1 MWYYKSRKDDTE
13 VIDKLIEMS
22 EIKPNRGFD
31 YYYYRIRKQGFIWNR
46 KRVLRVYR
54 LLGLTMRRKSRKRLP
69 GRIKSPLAQPV
80 QPREIWSMDFMSD
93 GLTTGRSFRVLNI
106 IDDYNR
112 QALCTTPEFS
122 MPAIRLVAHL
132 KQTIEV
138 YGKPLEIRVDN
149 GPEFLS
155 RIFVQFCE
163 SESIHIKYIQPGKPS
178 QNGYVERFNK
188 TFRED
193 VLDAYLFRNLDEV
206 KAQSEVFRE
215 DYNQYHPHK
224 SLDRKSPNE
233 LLNDFFKRAS
243 PFEKH
248 FVNLNTV

>member
-1 MWYYKSRKDDTE
+1 MWYYKSKKDDSE
-13 VIDKLIEMS
+13 VMDKLMEMS
-22 EIKPNRGFD
+22 ETKPNRGFD
-31 YYYYRIRKQGFIWNR
+31 YYYHRIRKQGFIWNR
-46 KRVLRVYR
+46 KRVLRIYR
-54 LLGLTMRRKSRKRLP
+54 LLGLTLRRKSRKRLP
-69 GRIKSPLAQPV
+69 ARTKTPLGQPA
-80 QPREIWSMDFMSD
+80 QPREVWSMDFMSD
-93 GLTTGRSFRVLNI
+93 SLATGRRFRVLNI

-122 MPAIRLVAHL
+122 MPSVRVVAHL
-132 KQTIEV
+132 KQAIEV

-163 SESIHIKYIQPGKPS
+163 SETINIKYIQPGKPS

-193 VLDAYLFRNLDEV
+193 VLDAYLFRNIEEA
-206 KAQSEVFRE
+206 KTQSEVFRE
-215 DYNQYHPHK
+215 DYNQNHPHK
-224 SLDRKSPNE
+224 SLGRKSPNE
-233 LLNDFFKRAS
+233 LLNDFLKGAS

-248 FVNLNTV
+248 FVNLSTV

>member
-1 MWYYKSRKDDTE
+1 MVSLSRSVWYYKSRKDDTE

-46 KRVLRVYR
+46 KRVLRIYR

-69 GRIKSPLAQPV
+69 ARIKSPLNQPH

-93 GLTTGRSFRVLNI
+93 SLASGRRFRVFNI

-112 QALCTTPEFS
+112 QALCTQPEFS
-122 MPAIRLVAHL
+122 MPAIRIVGYF
-132 KQTIEV
+132 KQAIEV
-138 YGKPLEIRVDN
+138 YGKPLQIRVDN

-163 SESIHIKYIQPGKPS
+163 SEAIEIKYIQPE
-178 QNGYVERFNK
+178 N
-188 TFRED
+188 
-193 VLDAYLFRNLDEV
+193 
-206 KAQSEVFRE
+206 
-215 DYNQYHPHK
+215 HHK
-224 SLDRKSPNE
+224 M
-233 LLNDFFKRAS
+233 
-243 PFEKH
+243 
-248 FVNLNTV
+248 VM

>member
-1 MWYYKSRKDDTE
+1 MWYYQSRKDDTE

-31 YYYYRIRKQGFIWNR
+31 YYYHRIRKQGFIWNR

-54 LLGLTMRRKSRKRLP
+54 LLGLSLRRKSRKRLP
-69 GRIKSPLAQPV
+69 ARIKSPLGQPG
-80 QPREIWSMDFMSD
+80 QPREVWSMDFMSD
-93 GLTTGRSFRVLNI
+93 SLVTGRRFRVFNI

-112 QALCTTPEFS
+112 QALCTASDFS
-122 MPAIRLVAHL
+122 MPSIRVVGHL
-132 KQTIEV
+132 KQAIEV
-138 YGKPLEIRVDN
+138 YGRPLEIRVDN

-155 RIFVQFCE
+155 RIFVSYCTAE
-163 SESIHIKYIQPGKPS
+163 GIDIKYIQPGKPS

-206 KAQSEVFRE
+206 RVQSEVFRE
-215 DYNQYHPHK
+215 DYNENHPHK
-224 SLDRKSPNE
+224 SLGRKSPNE
-233 LLNDFFKRAS
+233 FLRDFFKGAS
-243 PFEKH
+243 PFENH
-248 FVNLNTV
+248 FVKFNPV